1 LEIEQLIEF
10 YAVFGGAE
18 EHIDL
23 LFDETPIQAIERHIL
38 SRYAFFRDK
47 IIPPALLRPENRRFL
62 KALARSDGKPINI
75 ARRAA
80 ISRSRGEG
88 IYHTLA
94 GVGVLHKQISRET
107 PPRLQSNGRR
117 RKEERGY
124 SVQDKVRFTLPFYRF
139 WFTFIEPHANTL
151 ETGDFTPV
159 FKALEEGFDRYVSF
173 TFEELANAL
182 IKTRFA
188 SETSLLEDGSY
199 WDRLNEF
206 DLLARTADKRMIVG
220 ECKWKSHK
228 ICKSQLSK
236 LKAKCARSGLQPHY
250 FALFSRSGFSK
261 ELAQSQDPTLLCFE
275 LKDFERLLA

>member
-1 LEIEQLIEF
+1 M
-10 YAVFGGAE
+10 
-18 EHIDL
+18 
-23 LFDETPIQAIERHIL
+23 FDETPGEAIERHIL
-38 SRYAFFRDK
+38 GRYDFFRQK

-62 KALARSDGKPINI
+62 KALARSDGKPVNI

-80 ISRSRGEG
+80 LSRARGQG

-94 GVGVLHKQISRET
+94 GVGVLYKESSRET
-107 PPRLQSNGRR
+107 PPKLQSNGRR

-124 SVQDKVRFTLPFYRF
+124 SVQDKVRFTLPFHRF
-139 WFTFIEPHANTL
+139 WFTFVEPHARAV
-151 ETGDFTPV
+151 EAGDFTPV

-188 SETSLLEDGSY
+188 SESPILEKGGY
-199 WDRLNEF
+199 WDRINEF
-206 DLLARTADKRMIVG
+206 DLLARTADDKVIVG

-236 LKAKCARSGLQPHY
+236 LKAKCARSGLRPHY

-261 ELAQSQDPTLLCFE
+261 ELAENRDPNLLCFD
-275 LKDFERLLA
+275 LKDFERLLG